1 MNPIWPTYVMII
13 SEIAAFIFAIIYW
26 RRYRKSTERI
36 FLFLL
41 GYGVVTDLFG
51 LFYSRYF
58 DGRDI
63 VFVYNIYYIISFSV
77 YFYWFSLI
85 LKRKRF
91 AYLFLT
97 IFLLITLYSALFKS
111 FWDGYW
117 ELLWNSGSIFTII
130 CVGIY
135 YLELM
140 GLNTIFKTTRSQR
153 FWIASGLLIYFLG
166 HIPTSFYQY
175 HDNATAFY
183 FTTKI
188 HFREVWRIIHMS
200 LFVFL
205 YSFYVIS
212 FICIRKK

>member
-1 MNPIWPTYVMII
+1 MWYTYIILI

-41 GYGVVTDLFG
+41 GYTVVAALFG

-58 DGRDI
+58 DGRDL

-97 IFLLITLYSALFKS
+97 IFLLIALYSALFKS
-111 FWDGYW
+111 FWDESW

-135 YLELM
+135 FLELM

-153 FWIASGLLIYFLG
+153 FWIASGLLIFFLG
-166 HIPTSFYQY
+166 HIPYSFYQY
-175 HDNATAFY
+175 HPNSTAFY
-183 FTTKI
+183 FATKI
-188 HFREVWRIIHMS
+188 LWWEVWRIFHMS
-200 LFVFL
+200 LIVFL

-212 FICIRKK
+212 FICIQKK